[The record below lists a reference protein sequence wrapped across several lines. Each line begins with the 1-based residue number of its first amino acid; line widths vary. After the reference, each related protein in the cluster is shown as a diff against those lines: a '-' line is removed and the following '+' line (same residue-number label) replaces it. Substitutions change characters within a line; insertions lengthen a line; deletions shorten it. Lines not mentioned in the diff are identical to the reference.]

1 MKKLSVE
8 GKYFSTYA
16 FVQQN
21 KLEKIATKVLGK
33 GWEAEDDV
41 SQIQSIIDELKIGR
55 HLVEYANNSEDIVV
69 TDISNDNEISVP
81 IMYYID
87 DNGNKVYD
95 FEEMANHFEQE
106 LSKLDDSVVVMCSI
120 Q

>member
-1 MKKLSVE
+1 MQN
-8 GKYFSTYA
+8 ST
-16 FVQQN
+16 
-21 KLEKIATKVLGK
+21 
-33 GWEAEDDV
+33 
-41 SQIQSIIDELKIGR
+41 
-55 HLVEYANNSEDIVV
+55 
-69 TDISNDNEISVP
+69 EILVP

-87 DNGNKVYD
+87 DNGKKVYD